1 MKVSPKFAEPCS
13 RNSEAKEGGRK
24 KEAQAWSKEATLA
37 EKILKVFRVTK
48 TYSHFATPND
58 HHAADKK
65 LEVTIAQSMAGRAAA
80 SQAQTQSSRKS

>member
-37 EKILKVFRVTK
+37 ERVLKVLRVTK
-48 TYSHFATPND
+48 TYSHFETPND